1 MYNAVSLW
9 QAIKRGYMRLQ
20 ALFQSR
26 VLTQRFVNTRNL
38 VCRFQRYARGHIA
51 RKRARNRHRSI
62 VKIQA
67 GFRKILAQRQ
77 VRRMKLEV

>member
-1 MYNAVSLW
+1 
-9 QAIKRGYMRLQ
+9 MRLQ

-26 VLTQRFVNTRNL
+26 VLTQRFVGTRNL
-38 VCRFQRYARGHIA
+38 VCRFQRYARGYLA
-51 RKRARNRHRSI
+51 RRRARNRHRSI

-77 VRRMKLEV
+77 YRRMKLEVQG